1 MKQNPFSISF
11 GKKPY
16 QYIERNLIIDEIMSE
31 LNSEIIQNQC
41 FMLAGVRGSGKTVT
55 MTNIENRLREE
66 KNWIVIGLNIERN
79 MLDSLVAK
87 LYDSGKFRSDFWKT
101 EINLSAF
108 GIGFAAK
115 NNAPVADIESALE
128 KILQEVKKTGK
139 RLLITIDEVYNTKS
153 IKEFASTFQI
163 MVRQN
168 FPVFLLMAGLY
179 ENIHSIE
186 DERNLTFLYRAP
198 KYFMTPLSPNLIM
211 KSYMKTLE
219 ISEDVASEMAKLT
232 KGYPFAYQALGKYV
246 WDNPD
251 RTLSEDVMDK
261 FDESLETYAYNK
273 IWDEMSPMDR
283 YYMTF
288 IVKKDEIRTGELLE
302 MSGKKKNEF
311 SQYKNRLTEK
321 GIIDTS
327 KRGIIS
333 ITLPRFREF
342 IKRKE
347 IFDT

>member
-16 QYIERNLIIDEIMSE
+16 QYIERNLIMDEIMSD

-66 KNWIVIGLNIERN
+66 KDWIVIGLNIERN

-87 LYDSGKFRSDFWKT
+87 LYDSGKLRSEFWKT

-108 GIGFAAK
+108 GIGLSAK

-128 KILQEVKKTGK
+128 KILKEVKKTGK
-139 RLLITIDEVYNTKS
+139 RLLITVDEVYNTKS

-168 FPVFLLMAGLY
+168 FPIFLLMAGLY

-186 DERNLTFLYRAP
+186 DEKNLTFLYRAP
-198 KYFMTPLSPNLIM
+198 KYFMTPLSPNLVM
-211 KSYMKTLE
+211 KSYMKTLD
-219 ISEDVASEMAKLT
+219 ISEDQAYKMAKLT

-246 WDNPD
+246 WDNPN

-288 IVKKDEIRTGELLE
+288 IAQKEEIRTSELLE

-311 SQYKNRLTEK
+311 SQYKTRLTEK
-321 GIIDTS
+321 GIIDAS

-333 ITLPRFREF
+333 ITLPRFKEF
-342 IKRKE
+342 VNRKE